1 MPIRLEPDFPAKTIL
16 ESEDIFAI
24 DTSRAKHQDI
34 RPLKLLILNLMPN
47 KIDTEIHLLRLISQ
61 SPLQIDVDF
70 LKTTSHEHKHTSKN
84 HLDEFYLDFSH
95 VKENCYDGL
104 IITGAPVEQMDFEEV
119 DYWSELV
126 EIMEW
131 SQLSVT
137 SVVHICWGAQAGL
150 YHHFGIEKV
159 AFTEKL
165 FGIYKQ
171 DIQHHFRL
179 FRGFDDRFWMPQS
192 RYTGINEE
200 QVQQKKIKVIAQD
213 ENKQSTILISEDEHD
228 VFLMGHFEY
237 GTDTLEKEY
246 LRDRERGV
254 ITALPQ
260 NYYENGIVHN
270 CWRAQAHLFYHN
282 WLNDVYQLTP
292 YHLEDIRQLQKERKL
307 RSIRS

>member
-1 MPIRLEPDFPAKTIL
+1 MPIRLEPDFPAKSVL

-24 DTSRAKHQDI
+24 DNSRAEQQDI

-70 LKTTSHEHKHTSKN
+70 LKVASHEHKHTSKN
-84 HLDEFYLDFSH
+84 HLDKFYLDFSQ
-95 VKENCYDGL
+95 VKETCYDGL
-104 IITGAPVEQMDFEEV
+104 ITTGAPVEQLAFEEV
-119 DYWSELV
+119 DYWPELV

-131 SQLSVT
+131 SQTSVT

-150 YHHFGIEKV
+150 YYHFGVDKVPFEK
-159 AFTEKL
+159 KL

-171 DIQHHFRL
+171 DIEHQFRL

-200 QVQQKKIKVIAQD
+200 QVRQAKIKVIAKD
-213 ENKQSTILISEDEHD
+213 EEERSAILISEDEHD

-237 GTDTLEKEY
+237 ATDTLEKEY
-246 LRDRERGV
+246 LRDHERG
-254 ITALPQ
+254 INTAKPA
-260 NYYENGIVHN
+260 NYYEDGKIYNY
-270 CWRAQAHLFYHN
+270 WRAQAHLFYHN
-282 WLNDVYQLTP
+282 WLNDVYQITP
-292 YHLEDIRQLQKERKL
+292 YRLEEIRELQKERKL
-307 RSIRS
+307 RSI